1 MFNLSHN
8 NNMKRKYLILIPV
21 TILVL
26 ISIIYLPNT
35 LKIKQSIWLLS
46 GLICYFLIHKESLK
60 RVLKLANI
68 TYFSMLILLI
78 LVLIINKYT
87 NGSRGWIDLKLISF
101 QPSEFMKIALI
112 LMSLKYLNKINIWV
126 FLSMYILP
134 IILIFL
140 EPDTGSIIAILIIL
154 SVFLGHKLAKKQIFK
169 LLIIIMALI
178 ILGSYLYLNNQDYL
192 IKLLGPTMFYRIDRI
207 KSFLSNDNLQTSNA
221 LISVA
226 SGNTLYFPE
235 MFNDFFVAFILSQNI
250 YLIIPLIILPIIIL
264 IYLINKN
271 TLIAQVVFYL
281 FLWQWWWNLAM
292 NLNLVPVIGI
302 PYIFLSYGG
311 TNLLS
316 SFIMLSLA
324 IISKGDNNKD
334 MVDSKDDNKVEA
346 SSQD

>member
-1 MFNLSHN
+1 
-8 NNMKRKYLILIPV
+8 MKRKYLILIPV

>member
-1 MFNLSHN
+1 MINFSHN

-21 TILVL
+21 TLLVL

-35 LKIKQSIWLLS
+35 LKIKQSIWLIS
-46 GLICYFLIHKESLK
+46 GLICYYLINKTTLK
-60 RVLKLANI
+60 RVIKLANI
-68 TYFSMLILLI
+68 TYLGTLILLI

-112 LMSLKYLNKINIWV
+112 LMSLKYLNKINIWL
-126 FLSMYILP
+126 FLSMYIIP
-134 IILIFL
+134 MILIFL

-154 SVFLGHKLAKKQIFK
+154 SIFLSHKLSKKQSIKMIIIF
-169 LLIIIMALI
+169 LIIINI
-178 ILGSYLYLNNQDYL
+178 GSYLYITNEDYL
-192 IKLLGPTMFYRIDRI
+192 IKLLGPSMFYRIDRI
-207 KSFLSNDNLQTSNA
+207 KSFMSNDNLQTNNA
-221 LISVA
+221 LISIA

-235 MFNDFFVAFILSQNI
+235 MFNDFFVAYLLSQNI
-250 YLIIPLIILPIIIL
+250 YLIIPMIILPIIIL
-264 IYLINKN
+264 FYLINKN

-334 MVDSKDDNKVEA
+334 MVDSKADNKTVA